1 MATGDRRGP
10 AACNLVERKYGQ
22 VSALLEELAYGDAS
36 TPGIMETK
44 EAWRRT
50 MEAKRVEG

>member
-1 MATGDRRGP
+1 MAPGDRRGP
-10 AACNLVERKYGQ
+10 AARNLVERKYGQ

-50 MEAKRVEG
+50 MEAKRVER